1 MYRALVCLLLL
12 VVGCAPASAA
22 PGLARQ
28 PAEPPASASGP
39 PPGAA
44 APTDSPAAV
53 ARAGE
58 AGAAAAAGSFG
69 PLVATPL
76 EVAPSV
82 RAEAFRQSRTLNL
95 PRGFR
100 AQVFAAG
107 LAGPRL
113 IAFDEQGVLHVTLTR
128 AGLVAALPDRDGDGV
143 ADQVVTVREGLNRPH
158 GLAFRDGWL
167 YVAETGR
174 VVRLRG
180 GPGQLE
186 RPTQEIVVD
195 DLPAGGTHFTRTLGF
210 GPDGGLYVSVGS
222 SCNVCL
228 ESDPRRAAIL
238 RFEADGTNGRI
249 YARGLRNAVGFT
261 WQPGSGALY
270 ATNNGR
276 DLLGDDLPP
285 ETLNIVHDGD
295 DFGWP
300 RCHAGRLVDPDF
312 GGPGAC
318 DGVAAPRAEMQAHD
332 APLGLAFYPDASSV
346 LVALHGS
353 WNRSVPV
360 PPHVAHVMLAPDG
373 GATVEP
379 FATGWQ
385 LGSGEASRWG
395 RTVDVAVGPDGSLYV
410 SDDAAGAIY
419 RITPPR

>member
-1 MYRALVCLLLL
+1 VAPSGAGRLATAEATPASVQSTAPPIAAIARRDT
-12 VVGCAPASAA
+12 APAGGGSAA
-22 PGLARQ
+22 ALA
-28 PAEPPASASGP
+28 PP
-39 PPGAA
+39 
-44 APTDSPAAV
+44 
-53 ARAGE
+53 R
-58 AGAAAAAGSFG
+58 SFG
-69 PLVATPL
+69 PLAATPL
-76 EVAPSV
+76 EVPPTV
-82 RAEAFRQSRTLNL
+82 RAEAFRQPRTLNL
-95 PRGFR
+95 PEGFR
-100 AQVFAAG
+100 AQLFAAG

-113 IAFDEQGVLHVTLTR
+113 MAFDEQGVLHVTLTR
-128 AGLVAALPDRDGDGV
+128 AGVVAALPDQDGDGV
-143 ADQVVTVREGLNRPH
+143 ADRLVTVRSGLDRPH

-167 YVAETGR
+167 YIAETGR

-180 GPGQLE
+180 EQGGLE
-186 RPTQEIVVD
+186 RPTQETVVA
-195 DLPAGGTHFTRTLGF
+195 DLPAGGGHYTRTLGF

-222 SCNVCL
+222 SCNACQ
-228 ESDPRRAAIL
+228 EADARRAAIL
-238 RFEADGTNGRI
+238 RFEPDGTGGRI

-261 WQPGSGALY
+261 WQPGTGALF

-285 ETLNIVHDGD
+285 ETLNVVHDGD

-318 DGVAAPRAEMQAHD
+318 DGVAAPRAEMQAHA
-332 APLGLAFYPDASSV
+332 APLGLTFYPDASSV

-360 PPHVAHVMLAPDG
+360 PPHLVHVMLEPDG

-385 LGSGEASRWG
+385 LGGGEGSRWG

-410 SDDAAGAIY
+410 SDDGAGAVY
-419 RITPPR
+419 RLTPPR

>member
-1 MYRALVCLLLL
+1 VAPPGSGLLATAEATPSS
-12 VVGCAPASAA
+12 VQPTAPPIAAGAPRDTAPAGGGSAA
-22 PGLARQ
+22 ALA
-28 PAEPPASASGP
+28 PP
-39 PPGAA
+39 
-44 APTDSPAAV
+44 
-53 ARAGE
+53 R
-58 AGAAAAAGSFG
+58 SFG
-69 PLVATPL
+69 PLAATPL
-76 EVAPSV
+76 EVPATV
-82 RAEAFRQSRTLNL
+82 RAEAFRQPRTLNL
-95 PRGFR
+95 PQGFR

-113 IAFDEQGVLHVTLTR
+113 MAFDEQGVLHVTLSR
-128 AGLVAALPDRDGDGV
+128 AGVVAALPDQDRDGV
-143 ADQVVTVREGLNRPH
+143 ADRVVTVRSGLDRPH

-180 GPGQLE
+180 EQGGLE
-186 RPTQEIVVD
+186 RPTQETVVA
-195 DLPAGGTHFTRTLGF
+195 DLPAGGGHYTRTLGF

-222 SCNVCL
+222 SCNVCQ
-228 ESDPRRAAIL
+228 EADARRAAIL
-238 RFEADGTNGRI
+238 RFEPDGTGGRI

-261 WQPGSGALY
+261 WQPGTGALF

-285 ETLNIVHDGD
+285 ETLNVVHDGD

-300 RCHAGRLVDPDF
+300 RCHAGRLIDLDF

-318 DGVAAPRAEMQAHD
+318 DGVAGPRAEMQAHA

-353 WNRSVPV
+353 WNRSAPV
-360 PPHVAHVMLAPDG
+360 PPHLVHVMLEPDG

-385 LGSGEASRWG
+385 LGSGEGSRWG
-395 RTVDVAVGPDGSLYV
+395 RTVDVAVGPNGNLYV
-410 SDDAAGAIY
+410 SDDSAGAIY
-419 RITPPR
+419 RLTPPR